1 MAEQTNGNPI
11 TANRDALDATA
22 QAFLSEMEN
31 SNTVQANDKQPKQPA
46 TEVEPETSEQQA
58 NQEIDDGLEF
68 LNEESDTEE
77 APLEDTTEAEVTE
90 EIDNAP
96 RVIDENDLENYSV
109 LTKVNGEEKY
119 LPLNEIRKGYQI
131 DAVNTQKS
139 QSLAEEKKLLQ
150 QREDELSKVIPY
162 LNDAANRYTQKLQSE
177 IIEPD
182 KTLEQTDPIKYN
194 QQVADYVMKNQQLQQ
209 AKEEA
214 KQAQELAQQQAIK
227 QHQER
232 VQSEY
237 IKLQDRI
244 PHLKDPVKR
253 QKISKEMAKY
263 AQEIG
268 YSEAEFS
275 QLYDHRDATTLFKA
289 MQFDRLMA
297 RKKTTL
303 KEVAQKPKVGTIKSS
318 ARRSNNEIGQQ
329 RYKDAKARLKKT
341 GDIKDAAAVFL
352 SHV

>member
-31 SNTVQANDKQPKQPA
+31 SNTVQADDKQPKQQA

-96 RVIDENDLENYSV
+96 RVIDENDLENYSI

-139 QSLAEEKKLLQ
+139 QSLAEEKNYFN
-150 QREDELSKVIPY
+150 SV
-162 LNDAANRYTQKLQSE
+162 
-177 IIEPD
+177 
-182 KTLEQTDPIKYN
+182 KTN
-194 QQVADYVMKNQQLQQ
+194 
-209 AKEEA
+209 
-214 KQAQELAQQQAIK
+214 
-227 QHQER
+227 
-232 VQSEY
+232 
-237 IKLQDRI
+237 
-244 PHLKDPVKR
+244 
-253 QKISKEMAKY
+253 
-263 AQEIG
+263 
-268 YSEAEFS
+268 
-275 QLYDHRDATTLFKA
+275 
-289 MQFDRLMA
+289 
-297 RKKTTL
+297 
-303 KEVAQKPKVGTIKSS
+303 
-318 ARRSNNEIGQQ
+318 
-329 RYKDAKARLKKT
+329 
-341 GDIKDAAAVFL
+341 
-352 SHV
+352 